1 MFTTRPIHFHLSY
14 DVMIT
19 SQIIGL
25 TPPAYFDVCVCASQ
39 AFTHKGS
46 GPMEQNGGY
55 VVDVCMSRPCGSNQ
69 LASMLLL
76 LLTQCHSFSSIYC
89 VFAVWRSAIAISLRF
104 STIKST
110 TKTDDSRR
118 SKYAIT
124 TLAML
129 TEIPKNYQK
138 GKNTGL
144 VLESLLGDVRGQVG
158 RMNDKRGKAMAR
170 CCMIPTEGVPLPP
183 KRTPIV

>member
-1 MFTTRPIHFHLSY
+1 MF
-14 DVMIT
+14 
-19 SQIIGL
+19 
-25 TPPAYFDVCVCASQ
+25 
-39 AFTHKGS
+39 
-46 GPMEQNGGY
+46 
-55 VVDVCMSRPCGSNQ
+55 
-69 LASMLLL
+69 LLVSFAL
-76 LLTQCHSFSSIYC
+76 LPFL
-89 VFAVWRSAIAISLRF
+89 LRF
-104 STIKST
+104 STIKSI

-170 CCMIPTEGVPLPP
+170 CCMRACLCHQKELQ
-183 KRTPIV
+183 